1 MRDLHLLPK
10 VRDSLSF
17 LYVEY
22 TAIEQDDKSIALV
35 DVRGRTPVPCASLT
49 TLLLGPG
56 TTITHAAMKTLAESG
71 CLVMWSGEA
80 GVRLYAQGLGETRS
94 SRWTLQQARLWADD
108 ESHMRVVRR
117 MYEMR
122 FLDPVPAGES
132 LEQLRGREG
141 VRVRTTYRRLS
152 EATGVRWE
160 GRSYR
165 RGDWNAADP
174 LNRALSAANACL
186 YGICHSAILSVGCSP
201 ALGFI
206 HTGRLLSFVYDV
218 ADLYKTAVTIPAA
231 FAVVAEHSDD
241 VERRVRHLVRDAAY
255 DGELLKRIVPDL
267 RKILEMDAGRDEST
281 ADDGNAD
288 PDADDMPPGDL
299 WTPSGE
305 ARGGVNYGDASEP
318 RDGNPGT

>member
-17 LYVEY
+17 LYVEHV
-22 TAIEQDDKSIALV
+22 AIEQDDKSIAMV

-56 TTITHAAMKTLAESG
+56 TTITHAAMRTLAESG

-94 SRWTLQQARLWADD
+94 SRWTLQQARLWSD
-108 ESHMRVVRR
+108 EASHMRVVRR

-122 FLDPVPAGES
+122 FDEPVPPSET

-141 VRVRTTYRRLS
+141 VRVRSTYRRLS
-152 EATGVRWE
+152 QATGVKWE

-165 RGDWNAADP
+165 RGAWDAADP

-218 ADLYKTAVTIPAA
+218 ADLYKTSVTIPAA
-231 FAVVAEHSDD
+231 FAVVVESTED
-241 VERRVRHLVRDAAY
+241 VERRVRYLVRDSAY

-267 RKILEMDAGRDEST
+267 REILELDAVTDEQPTES
-281 ADDGNAD
+281 ADDD
-288 PDADDMPPGDL
+288 PDSDDMPPGEL
-299 WTPSGE
+299 WAPKGG
-305 ARGGVNYGDASEP
+305 AKGGVNYSASSEENDGDTGS
-318 RDGNPGT
+318 